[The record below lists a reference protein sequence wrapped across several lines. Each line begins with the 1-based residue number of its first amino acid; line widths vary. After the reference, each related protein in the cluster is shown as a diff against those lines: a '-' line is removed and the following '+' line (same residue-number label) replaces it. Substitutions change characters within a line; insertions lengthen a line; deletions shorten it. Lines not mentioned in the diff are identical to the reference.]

1 VHEPVITP
9 SARKHGVAD
18 EAIVHAFNNP
28 IRTED
33 LDEGLLMFVG
43 PDHAGNLLE
52 IGVVVA
58 DQGPVIVH
66 AMPARPKYRR

>member
-1 VHEPVITP
+1 MDEPFIAP

-18 EAIVHAFNNP
+18 EAIVHTFNNP
-28 IRTED
+28 IRSED
-33 LDEGLLMFVG
+33 LDEGLLMLVG

-58 DQGPVIVH
+58 DEGPVIVH
-66 AMPARPKYRR
+66 TMPARPKYRR